1 MKKID
6 APDIQSI
13 LMQSVQIPKTIIKND
28 DFSKFFDQKNNSD
41 YFYEKFEMNNRESL
55 SEGNAVENK
64 II

>member
-13 LMQSVQIPKTIIKND
+13 LMQSVQIPKTIIKNE

-55 SEGNAVENK
+55 SE
-64 II
+64 